1 MHVSVRRR
9 LEPAQSLQYAPAAPL
24 AAACSPLTLLLR
36 RPPVQVC
43 ERCRPGG
50 CPYWRQRTRRGTRGK
65 RSGGLARSSNGRRR
79 ATKVSSGPRNPS
91 VVASGCAGAP
101 VRAARG
107 LCAVRVLR
115 GSAALR
121 ARGVARSTCFT
132 VIISNVCQKAYH
144 PWYRSKT
151 RCPTRPT
158 FRRGLPRAV
167 PAAQLRSGE
176 ISSAS
181 TLEPGRNPV
190 QNSAGATRGQSRA
203 VGESGGGRAAA
214 PATYAHD
221 DSGRAR
227 GPRTPAR
234 PPAEK

>member
-9 LEPAQSLQYAPAAPL
+9 LEPAQSLPDAPAAPL
-24 AAACSPLTLLLR
+24 AAACAPLTLLLR
-36 RPPVQVC
+36 RPRVQVC

-91 VVASGCAGAP
+91 VVASDCAGER

-107 LCAVRVLR
+107 PCAVRVLR

-132 VIISNVCQKAYH
+132 VIVSNVCHMQH
-144 PWYRSKT
+144 
-151 RCPTRPT
+151 
-158 FRRGLPRAV
+158 
-167 PAAQLRSGE
+167 
-176 ISSAS
+176 I
-181 TLEPGRNPV
+181 
-190 QNSAGATRGQSRA
+190 TRGINQKRDAQPDPS
-203 VGESGGGRAAA
+203 AAA
-214 PATYAHD
+214 WGWAVSKWYVYTNVHLRHCAPLAPPRPV
-221 DSGRAR
+221 SV
-227 GPRTPAR
+227 GPNGQYR
-234 PPAEK
+234 

>member
-9 LEPAQSLQYAPAAPL
+9 LEPAQSLPYAPAAPL

-65 RSGGLARSSNGRRR
+65 SSGGLARSSNGRRR

-132 VIISNVCQKAYH
+132 VIVSNVCHMQHITRGIDQKRDAQ
-144 PWYRSKT
+144 PN
-151 RCPTRPT
+151 PAPA
-158 FRRGLPRAV
+158 RRGGRGPVSAV
-167 PAAQLRSGE
+167 VRH
-176 ISSAS
+176 
-181 TLEPGRNPV
+181 
-190 QNSAGATRGQSRA
+190 RGS
-203 VGESGGGRAAA
+203 ESG
-214 PATYAHD
+214 TNCHTF
-221 DSGRAR
+221 SN
-227 GPRTPAR
+227 T
-234 PPAEK
+234 